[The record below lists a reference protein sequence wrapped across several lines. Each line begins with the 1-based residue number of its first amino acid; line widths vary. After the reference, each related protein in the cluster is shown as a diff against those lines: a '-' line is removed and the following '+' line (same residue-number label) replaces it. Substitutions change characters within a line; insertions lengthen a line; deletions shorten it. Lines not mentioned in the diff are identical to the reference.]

1 MMLRLYHYWSSV
13 CSQKVRMC
21 IAEKGLDWES
31 RHVDIF
37 AFENYE
43 PAYTDLNPKAV
54 VPTLDHDG
62 HVLIESN
69 IILEY
74 LEDVFPKQVPLRPDD
89 PFARSI
95 MRLWV
100 YNSEELAHWN
110 VNVCSHNLRHAK
122 RMDQR
127 YSHAEQVAAAEKC
140 PNPMIALR
148 LKRRL
153 AVGVSVEEEEEA
165 YAKLDYLLD
174 QMEQRLAGGPW
185 IAGPMFTLADVSMA
199 PMVNRIEVLSRPEMI
214 APTNRPRVADWWA
227 RIQARPGYQ
236 TAFSFKNPDTK
247 DPVKR

>member
-1 MMLRLYHYWSSV
+1 MLKLYHYWSSV

-21 IAEKGLDWES
+21 LAEKALPWES
-31 RHVDIF
+31 RHIDLF

-43 PAYTDLNPKAV
+43 PAYTALNPKAV

-62 HVLIESN
+62 NILIESN

-74 LEDVFPKQVPLRPDD
+74 LEDTFPQQMPLRPDD
-89 PFARSI
+89 SYARSR

-110 VNVCSHNLRHAK
+110 VNVCSHNPRHAK
-122 RMDQR
+122 RMDRR
-127 YSHAEQVAAAEKC
+127 YSKEEQMAAALRC

-148 LKRRL
+148 LKRRVE
-153 AVGVSVEEEEEA
+153 VGVSADEENEA

-174 QMEQRLAGGPW
+174 QMEGALAGGPW
-185 IAGPMFTLADVSMA
+185 LAGNMFTLADIAMA
-199 PMVNRIEVLSRPEMI
+199 PMINRIEVLARPQMI
-214 APTNRPRVADWWA
+214 SEARRPRVADWWA

-236 TAFSFKNPDTK
+236 TAFSFQNPNGD